1 MHSQKLKNTNYRTPK
16 RTQKKNTKKNTNYI
30 LKHSYAKNK
39 NK

>member
-16 RTQKKNTKKNTNYI
+16 RTPKKNTKKNTNYI
-30 LKHSYAKNK
+30 LKHSYAKKK